1 MKQEELDK
9 IVQEELDKM
18 LAEETPSV
26 FDRLWDGFIELMT
39 MLGMVATIA
48 FIAGYIVA
56 KQPSSVKQCE
66 PTKVVLAKGIF
77 K

>member
-1 MKQEELDK
+1 MANHTDP
-9 IVQEELDKM
+9 ID
-18 LAEETPSV
+18 ADIETPTI
-26 FDRLWDGFIELMT
+26 FERIWDGFIELMAL
-39 MLGMVATIA
+39 LGMVATIA

-56 KQPSSVKQCE
+56 SQPSSVVQCQ